1 MKGNIM
7 KNKYNFIDYLKDCL
21 FNTTGGFC
29 TLVAIITIALI
40 TIMLSAMKITMYFYK
55 RNPILVTNIIIVIV
69 LAVYIYEIITIIYT
83 IQQDYQ
89 KHKRIYYKEHNYE
102 K

>member
-1 MKGNIM
+1 M
-7 KNKYNFIDYLKDCL
+7 KNKYNFLDYLKDCI

-29 TLVAIITIALI
+29 SLVAIIVIAAI
-40 TIMLSAMKITMYFYK
+40 TVIIIIEEIMIYFYK
-55 RNPILVTNIIIVIV
+55 RNPILVSNIIILIV
-69 LAVYIYEIITIIYT
+69 LAIIVYDIIATIYT

-89 KHKRIYYKEHNYE
+89 KYKRSYYKEHNYE